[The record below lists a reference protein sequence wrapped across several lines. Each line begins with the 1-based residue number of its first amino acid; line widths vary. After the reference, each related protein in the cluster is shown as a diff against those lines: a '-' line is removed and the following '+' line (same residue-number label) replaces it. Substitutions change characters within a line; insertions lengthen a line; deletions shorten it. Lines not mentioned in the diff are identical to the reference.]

1 MSGQEI
7 VIEDLHKKP
16 AMVEALKGK
25 KIEEVEEYDI
35 YDIPGDRRYTDFI
48 FDSKQNFKK
57 KFLWMRYQCI
67 LVGKVP
73 LKSDSIFHNFWS
85 LKLKILRFAGSK
97 YLNKGFELQEPTKL
111 KVSTF

>member
-48 FDSKQNFKK
+48 FDS
-57 KFLWMRYQCI
+57 
-67 LVGKVP
+67 
-73 LKSDSIFHNFWS
+73 
-85 LKLKILRFAGSK
+85 SK
-97 YLNKGFELQEPTKL
+97 T
-111 KVSTF
+111 